1 MLLKYRT
8 GMSGDELAAF
18 MAEIERLDQCY
29 ADAAA
34 FDAANAAALPPDA
47 DADEYEEGFDPVRD
61 GWVDRNTGRP

>member
-8 GMSGDELAAF
+8 GMSADAVAAL
-18 MAEIERLDQCY
+18 MAEIEALDRCY

-34 FDAANAAALPPDA
+34 IDAANAAALPADA
-47 DADEYEEGFDPVRD
+47 DADEYECFDPVRD